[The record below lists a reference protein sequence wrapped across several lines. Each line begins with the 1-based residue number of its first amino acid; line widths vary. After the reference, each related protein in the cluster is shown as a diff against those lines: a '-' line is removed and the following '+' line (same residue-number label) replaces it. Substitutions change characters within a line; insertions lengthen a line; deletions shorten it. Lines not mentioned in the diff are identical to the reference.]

1 MAHFSGCLLLLD
13 CHNKGID
20 FTSHS
25 SQINRVGSFRCVF
38 TLQTARLDYVRS
50 GRGTE
55 YKKNP
60 LEINPSLARLSES
73 ADLEHMSS
81 NYSDG
86 SLLMGTEPAT
96 RSLRMLV
103 NVTVTT

>member
-1 MAHFSGCLLLLD
+1 M
-13 CHNKGID
+13 
-20 FTSHS
+20 
-25 SQINRVGSFRCVF
+25 R
-38 TLQTARLDYVRS
+38 
-50 GRGTE
+50 
-55 YKKNP
+55 KKP
-60 LEINPSLARLSES
+60 PEINPSLARRSES

-86 SLLMGTEPAT
+86 SLLMGTEPAS